1 MKVPS
6 AWEQISS
13 KVEFKVFFFYY
24 VLKYNERI
32 AMLEFPIFLIKE
44 LGSCLEGV
52 KLTHMQMEIDIFFKK
67 KINTF

>member
-1 MKVPS
+1 M
-6 AWEQISS
+6 
-13 KVEFKVFFFYY
+13 Y

-67 KINTF
+67 KKILFKLVPVSL